1 MIAGHDP
8 ETDGGHIVC
17 RSRAWRRHDV
27 SGTATSLTRSVR
39 TGWANCAELEKRPVR
54 AQSRIRSFHLG
65 EHCVPRK
72 RTEEAVAHET
82 ATKMAE
88 GIGEALARV
97 VNRLESLD
105 SERERAY
112 KQLLGLQEHFNAQ
125 VARFGRALGRTVTT
139 VSAGRPRVRGQH
151 SKKPRGLAAK
161 SRSRAPRKSPTKQ
174 SGKKRRIKCGVCGTS
189 GHNARGHAKWK
200 AAANG

>member
-1 MIAGHDP
+1 M
-8 ETDGGHIVC
+8 
-17 RSRAWRRHDV
+17 
-27 SGTATSLTRSVR
+27 
-39 TGWANCAELEKRPVR
+39 
-54 AQSRIRSFHLG
+54 
-65 EHCVPRK
+65 PRK
-72 RTEEAVAHET
+72 RTREAVAHET

-88 GIGEALARV
+88 GIGEALARM

-112 KQLLGLQEHFNAQ
+112 KQLLGLQERFNAQ

-139 VSAGRPRVRGQH
+139 VSAGRTGAAGRQ
-151 SKKPRGLAAK
+151 SKKTRRLAAK
-161 SRSRAPRKSPTKQ
+161 SRPRATRKSPTKQ
-174 SGKKRRIKCGVCGTS
+174 RRKKRRIKCGICGTS